1 MSGALES
8 VCKAL
13 SLKMIDDPA
22 TRVVAQKIIEMAQ
35 SGVRG
40 ADTALCGPPESKAN
54 EARGLREAATWFSE
68 TALKGLPKWRLARSS
83 T

>member
-8 VCKAL
+8 VGKAL
-13 SLKMIDDPA
+13 SSKMIADPA

-40 ADTALCGPPESKAN
+40 ADTCTLWPSGDGERLCHDLTIPFLTC
-54 EARGLREAATWFSE
+54 RIFI
-68 TALKGLPKWRLARSS
+68 
-83 T
+83 